1 MVRHEGLENALKEA
15 FKENLNSVSLN
26 QNNNAVDI
34 IAQTIEALTDK
45 IVVQDSERVVA
56 ANEAKIK
63 SKKANKRNE
72 VLKSNRDLD
81 SKKIKGLQG
90 DLGRAYE
97 DLIVSVICI

>member
-15 FKENLNSVSLN
+15 FKEILNSVSLN

-56 ANEAKIK
+56 ANEAEIRL
-63 SKKANKRNE
+63 KKANKRVE
-72 VLKSNRDLD
+72 VLKSNRNLD
-81 SKKIKGLQG
+81 SKKKGLTRG
-90 DLGRAYE
+90 YWP
-97 DLIVSVICI
+97 SV